1 MTGIGSHIR
10 KATAF
15 TALEDPRRLAV
26 PLLRRVSRLLPK
38 GDPGP
43 ISWIGSLSTGRLA
56 RRQWSAAE
64 PLLAANQDLL
74 QVGDHFAIA
83 EGRFVNFG
91 TLDVGSWERI
101 RKLSLLPQARA
112 PHVGAR

>member
-1 MTGIGSHIR
+1 
-10 KATAF
+10 
-15 TALEDPRRLAV
+15 
-26 PLLRRVSRLLPK
+26 
-38 GDPGP
+38 
-43 ISWIGSLSTGRLA
+43 LA
-56 RRQWSAAE
+56 RPGDLLAIIAARARL
-64 PLLAANQDLL
+64 LLAANQDLL

-112 PHVGAR
+112 PQKRVTGFMKNQADNRDSANLHRLLVVGFELGDHAFQQH